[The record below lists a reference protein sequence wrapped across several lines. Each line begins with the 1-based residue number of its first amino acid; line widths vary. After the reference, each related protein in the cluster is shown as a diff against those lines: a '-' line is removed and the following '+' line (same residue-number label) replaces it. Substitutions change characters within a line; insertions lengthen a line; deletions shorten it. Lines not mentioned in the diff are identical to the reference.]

1 MPVIRKVTTSL
12 SLPTTPNEP
21 PTGLDDYCAM
31 IYGRKQW
38 GKSTMASQYPN
49 SINFQFEPGRRGLRI
64 LQVSPRS
71 YQEAIEYLT
80 LFIDS
85 EHERVIIDTV
95 DRFYD
100 SLLMEEC
107 KNLSNGEKDHPG
119 KFGKEGVSIW
129 DFVKNKFESL
139 FATIKDSGKQ
149 FTLISHDKRVEQK
162 DRDGVEWVRIEPT
175 CKPAAWKIAQSMCDF
190 VFHVDFL
197 NGERIVTVRDLDNT
211 TLASCNPEIDCFLD
225 PDGNPLRRF
234 KIANEKEKSFSS
246 LLNAFNNEV
255 HDYDYSPPKKP
266 LTVKKGLKQPTPAMA
281 KA

>member
-1 MPVIRKVTTSL
+1 MAIVKTVKTSL
-12 SLPTTPNEP
+12 SLPTTINTP
-21 PTGLDDYCAM
+21 PEELEAYCSM

-38 GKSTMASQYPN
+38 GKSTLGSQYPN

-71 YQEAIEYLT
+71 YQEAVELLA

-100 SLLMEEC
+100 SLLVEEC
-107 KNLSNGEKDHPG
+107 RNLSNGEKDHPG
-119 KFGKEGVSIW
+119 KFGREGASIW

-139 FATIKDSGKQ
+139 FVTIKDAGKT
-149 FTLISHDKRVEQK
+149 FTLISHDKKVEQV
-162 DRDGVEWVRIEPT
+162 DRDGAEWSRIEPT

-197 NGERIVTVRDLDNT
+197 NGERIITVRDLDNT
-211 TLASCNPEIDCFLD
+211 TLASCNPDIDCFLD

-234 KIANEKEKSFSS
+234 KIPNDKDKSYAG
-246 LLNAFNNEV
+246 LLAAFNNELF
-255 HDYDYSPPKKP
+255 DYDYSPPKKP
-266 LTVKKGLKQPTPAMA
+266 LAKKSLKQYAS
-281 KA
+281 